1 MILLESDF
9 FVYAKFCFVLNIY
22 NYQAGECFF
31 QKKEKTLF
39 SSKIICYRHNFH
51 PICSKIDM
59 DHGHDVAYGDGEQEV
74 CQMKYRNSK
83 LNKILTSQNQLISFV
98 ILFFSNSVALLPN
111 HGQKSM
117 EKNTYKYPRMY
128 WLTVATIEP
137 IANHFEYAP
146 IAKKCLLKKIV
157 HFISHFRQI
166 SGVYIPLQ
174 RPLVGTCTSYN
185 HTISLWLSNCQ
196 SASVG
201 AHILYV
207 WGWENRSKHGW
218 VGNLIFSFSM
228 T

>member
-1 MILLESDF
+1 MQKWKKQKNQTQGKWYCLRLIFLFMQNFALYSIFIIFKQVNGF
-9 FVYAKFCFVLNIY
+9 F
-22 NYQAGECFF
+22 
-31 QKKEKTLF
+31 KKRKKSFF

-83 LNKILTSQNQLISFV
+83 LNKILTSQNQAISFV

-137 IANHFEYAP
+137 IANHFEYP
-146 IAKKCLLKKIV
+146 LIAKKRLLKKIV
-157 HFISHFRQI
+157 HFFCI
-166 SGVYIPLQ
+166 SGRFPAYIFH
-174 RPLVGTCTSYN
+174 SSI
-185 HTISLWLSNCQ
+185 H
-196 SASVG
+196 
-201 AHILYV
+201 
-207 WGWENRSKHGW
+207 
-218 VGNLIFSFSM
+218 
-228 T
+228 

>member
-1 MILLESDF
+1 MQKWKKQKNQMQGKWYCLHLIFLFMQNFASYSIFIIIKQVNGF
-9 FVYAKFCFVLNIY
+9 F
-22 NYQAGECFF
+22 
-31 QKKEKTLF
+31 KKRKKSFF

-83 LNKILTSQNQLISFV
+83 LNKILTSQNQAISFV

-137 IANHFEYAP
+137 IANHFEYAL

-157 HFISHFRQI
+157 HFFSHFWQI
-166 SGVYIPLQ
+166 SSLYFPQ
-174 RPLVGTCTSYN
+174 QHPLVGTCTSYN

-201 AHILYV
+201 VHV
-207 WGWENRSKHGW
+207 S
-218 VGNLIFSFSM
+218 
-228 T
+228 